1 MIIKLIKNI
10 IKSVLSKT
18 NWRLKKKYINKTYTN
33 QKPDLDLVKRI
44 HECKGI
50 IHMGA
55 HRGTE
60 AAVYDWFHK
69 PVVWFEANPYIIQE
83 LSDHI
88 RQYPNQKV
96 IHSLIGSTDDVVTNF
111 NISNN
116 DAASSSVFQFGKD
129 SKSENLKMVSNIKL
143 KSKKFDSLI
152 KEYSINISNFDFWIL
167 DLQGSEL
174 MALDGAQESLE
185 KCNSLL
191 VEVSKDDQYSNAPR
205 WEDIKKF
212 LYQFNFYPNEEPG
225 DAHSDILFVKR
236 K

>member
-10 IKSVLSKT
+10 IKSILSKT
-18 NWRLKKKYINKTYTN
+18 NWRLKKKYINNSYTN
-33 QKPDLDLVKRI
+33 KKPDLDLLKKI

-69 PVVWFEANPYIIQE
+69 PVLWLEANPHVIQE
-83 LSDHI
+83 LEDHVG
-88 RQYPNQKV
+88 QYPNQKI
-96 IHSLIGSTDDVVTNF
+96 IHSLLGSTDDIITNF

-129 SKSENLKMVSNIKL
+129 LKSKNLKMVKSIKL
-143 KSKKFDSLI
+143 KSKKFDTLV
-152 KEYSINISNFDFWIL
+152 KEHSINISNFDLWIL

-174 MALDGAQESLE
+174 KALDGARDSLD

-191 VEVSKDDQYSNAPR
+191 VEVSKDDQYLNAPR
-205 WEDIKKF
+205 WQDIKKF
-212 LYQFNFYPNEEPG
+212 LYQFNFYPNEELK
-225 DAHSDILFVKR
+225 DAHSDILFIKR

>member
-50 IHMGA
+50 IYMGA

-174 MALDGAQESLE
+174 MALGGAQESLE
-185 KCNSLL
+185 TCNSLL

-212 LYQFNFYPNEEPG
+212 LYQFNFYPNEEPE

>member
-1 MIIKLIKNI
+1 MIIKLLKNI
-10 IKSVLSKT
+10 IKPILFKT
-18 NWRLKKKYINKTYTN
+18 NWRIKKKYINKSYTN
-33 QKPDLDLVKRI
+33 KKPNFDLLKRM

-69 PVVWFEANPYIIQE
+69 PVVWLEANPHIIKE
-83 LSDHI
+83 LEDHVS
-88 RQYPNQKV
+88 QYPNQKV
-96 IHSLIGSTDDVVTNF
+96 INSLIGSSDETVTNF

-129 SKSENLKMVSNIKL
+129 LKSKKLKMVNSIKL
-143 KSKKFDSLI
+143 KSKKFDTII
-152 KEYSINISNFDFWIL
+152 KEYSIDISNYDFWVL

-174 MALDGAQESLE
+174 MALHGAQDSLK

-191 VEVSKDDQYSNAPR
+191 IEVSKDDQYLNAPK

-212 LYQFNFYPNEEPG
+212 LYQLDFQPNEELE
-225 DAHSDILFVKR
+225 DTHSDILFLKR

>member
-1 MIIKLIKNI
+1 MIIKLLKNI
-10 IKSVLSKT
+10 IKPILFKT
-18 NWRLKKKYINKTYTN
+18 NWRIKKKYINKSYTN
-33 QKPDLDLVKRI
+33 KKPNFDLLKRM

-69 PVVWFEANPYIIQE
+69 PVVWLEANPHIIKE
-83 LSDHI
+83 LEDHVS
-88 RQYPNQKV
+88 QYPNQKV
-96 IHSLIGSTDDVVTNF
+96 INSLIGSSDETVTNF

-129 SKSENLKMVSNIKL
+129 LKSKKLKMVNSIKL
-143 KSKKFDSLI
+143 KSKKFDTLI
-152 KEYSINISNFDFWIL
+152 KEYSIDISNYDFWVL

-174 MALDGAQESLE
+174 MALHGAQGSLK

-191 VEVSKDDQYSNAPR
+191 IEVSKDDQYLNAPR

-212 LYQFNFYPNEEPG
+212 LYQLDFQPNEELE
-225 DAHSDILFVKR
+225 DTHSDILFLKR